1 MLRVKR
7 DILRR
12 STIGAIFTNRSIGA
26 SAALPGSNQAY
37 GVDGAFSFYQ
47 NVAAGAYYAR
57 TDTEGLDGDN
67 ESYQARA
74 EWVPTATASAAS
86 SPRSAPPSIP
96 RSASCGGPTSRRVSC
111 RCASVRGPGTSSRCA
126 SSPSRERSTYFVNGN
141 GAVETR
147 TQNVRFNTEF
157 ESSDQV
163 TVEATDNYEAL
174 FVPFNVGGGVFIP
187 AGGYNFRD
195 ATVSYAIGQQRR
207 FSGTIALQ
215 AGEFYDGTLTALTLS
230 TARYAILKQFSVE
243 PSVSINRI
251 DLPYGEFTT
260 QLYRARS
267 DYAFSPRMFLSALL
281 QYGSADNT
289 FSSNIRY
296 RWEYIPGSELLP
308 GLDRRARHPPERH
321 RTRATGPS

>member
-1 MLRVKR
+1 MAPARPC
-7 DILRR
+7 
-12 STIGAIFTNRSIGA
+12 
-26 SAALPGSNQAY
+26 PGSNQAY

-57 TDTEGLDGDN
+57 TDTEGLDGDD
-67 ESYQARA
+67 ESYQGRA
-74 EWVPTATASAAS
+74 EWVPDRYGVA
-86 SPRSAPPSIP
+86 RRVHQGRRRPSTR
-96 RSASCGGPTSRRVSC
+96 RSASCGGPTSRRRFLSLRFSPRPQEHRVG
-111 RCASVRGPGTSSRCA
+111 AQVHPEGTID
-126 SSPSRERSTYFVNGN
+126 YFVNGN

-147 TQNVRFNTEF
+147 TQTGRFNTEF

-163 TVEATDNYEAL
+163 AVEASDNYEAL
-174 FVPFNVGGGVFIP
+174 FVPFNVGGGVIIP
-187 AGGYNFRD
+187 VGGYNFRD
-195 ATVSYAIGQQRR
+195 ATVSYTLGQQRR
-207 FSGTIALQ
+207 FTGTIALQ
-215 AGEFYDGTLTALTLS
+215 AGEFYDGTITALTLS

-296 RWEYIPGSELLP
+296 RWEYIPGSEFFLVWTDEHDTRPNGIGLRNRAFVMKVTRLL
-308 GLDRRARHPPERH
+308 RF
-321 RTRATGPS
+321 

>member
-1 MLRVKR
+1 MQDVYGVRGEFTQVGAAFNPEVGF
-7 DILRR
+7 LRR
-12 STIGAIFTNRSIGA
+12 TN
-26 SAALPGSNQAY
+26 
-37 GVDGAFSFYQ
+37 FEKSFLSL
-47 NVAAGAYYAR
+47 R
-57 TDTEGLDGDN
+57 F
-67 ESYQARA
+67 
-74 EWVPTATASAAS
+74 
-86 SPRSAPPSIP
+86 SPRP
-96 RSASCGGPTSRRVSC
+96 RNIE
-111 RCASVRGPGTSSRCA
+111 SVRKFTLEGTLD
-126 SSPSRERSTYFVNGN
+126 YFVNGN

-147 TQNVRFNTEF
+147 TQTVRFNTEF

-207 FSGTIALQ
+207 FTGTIALQ

-296 RWEYIPGSELLP
+296 RWEYIPGSEFFLVWTDEHDTRP
-308 GLDRRARHPPERH
+308 NVTGLRF
-321 RTRATGPS
+321 